1 MSLVRRQL
9 LRKRA
14 GMNAKK
20 HANGITI
27 SALIGGYLVSELYQ
41 GYTMREAT
49 QLFRE
54 QYWEIVYCERNQK
67 KEAN

>member
-1 MSLVRRQL
+1 
-9 LRKRA
+9 
-14 GMNAKK
+14 MNAKK